1 MIRPGY
7 IKPLLVT
14 ELAVGIVGF
23 LLSLSWGRQ
32 VGRSM
37 DRDTVFFLVKFWV
50 GLIGAFFLLTAILY
64 FSN

>member
-1 MIRPGY
+1 MIRLGY
-7 IKPLLVT
+7 LKPLLAI

-23 LLSLSWGRQ
+23 LLSLWWGRQ

-37 DRDTVFFLVKFWV
+37 DRDTVFFLAKLWV